1 MYWTRIVEQ
10 ADEKLKKAHEE
21 EHSKRSDF
29 EEEEKKLSI
38 LQGNYENTKQNLK
51 PIEEKI
57 AQHKSEI
64 DVISEKYLQTQ
75 KARITVQRNIKQKM
89 TECDTILKE
98 CKVREYIETDIS
110 VSTSNDSLYLYVGL

>member
-1 MYWTRIVEQ
+1 MEQ

-21 EHSKRSDF
+21 EHSKRNDF
-29 EEEEKKLSI
+29 EEEDKKLSM

-51 PIEEKI
+51 SIEEKL

-75 KARITVQRNIKQKM
+75 KAHITVQRNIRQKM

-98 CKVREYIETDIS
+98 CKVREYIETDVS